1 MKRWIRLLLI
11 AAGLVAW
18 GLILAEISVRVMDPQ
33 PLMPRYVTGT
43 AWGVR
48 GNIPGAVYRHR
59 TPEVNVQYRI
69 NPQGLRADREY
80 PLAPP
85 PDSCRIG
92 LIGDS
97 YFVGYEAEL
106 EDTIARRLEIELEK
120 RGVRT
125 EVLNFSVSGFG
136 TAEMLRTWEGQM
148 RAFDPDLVLMQ
159 WHVTDFDD
167 NVRSGLY
174 SVKDGALQRGGE
186 TYLPSIALQDRLMR
200 SALYRTIA
208 DNSQLYAFARERA
221 ASTVKSLLLVI
232 EEARR
237 GKVAPEP
244 EAQPE
249 PEAVADVPA
258 ASGTSSEALLSGL
271 LLRQAMTE
279 VGSTGAGFLVVDIP
293 ERDTRERVNSV
304 WNKLPAELVQGVPV
318 YHAGDALTPLLTP
331 QASVFF
337 EKGHF
342 HLVPDGGRRGGR
354 GPGRPRRAATSGWAL
369 RRSYRSAGSRPLA
382 GAAPP
387 VAPDRCR

>member
-1 MKRWIRLLLI
+1 MKQWIRPLLI

-18 GLILAEISVRVMDPQ
+18 GLILAEISVRLMDPQ

-59 TPEVNVQYRI
+59 TPEVNVQYRV
-69 NPQGLRADREY
+69 NQQGLRADREY

-92 LIGDS
+92 LVGDS
-97 YFVGYEAEL
+97 YFVGYEADL

-120 RGVRT
+120 RGIRA

-148 RAFDPDLVLMQ
+148 RAFGPDLVLMQ

-174 SVKDGALQRGGE
+174 SVKDGALQRGGD

-232 EEARR
+232 QEARR
-237 GKVAPEP
+237 GKAAPELP
-244 EAQPE
+244 AEA
-249 PEAVADVPA
+249 A
-258 ASGTSSEALLSGL
+258 GTAGGPSAESLLSGL
-271 LLRQAMTE
+271 LLREAMTE
-279 VGSTGAGFLVVDIP
+279 VNSAGAGFLVVDIP

-342 HLVPDGGRRGGR
+342 HLVPVAVAAVAADLADRVEPLLRDGRCAARTGQQAV
-354 GPGRPRRAATSGWAL
+354 GP
-369 RRSYRSAGSRPLA
+369 
-382 GAAPP
+382 
-387 VAPDRCR
+387 